1 MSYRFPVFYSR
12 FFESHDTG
20 VGHPENAG
28 RLAAVVDYLKKAQ
41 NAALKASEQSLPKE
55 LPKDLPKELLKEL
68 LKEDSTAVSQMSLSS
83 DKQADEGAEKWAEK
97 MVWME
102 PSDRAVLT
110 DIHRV
115 HEADYVAA
123 LKAFAAKGGGYL
135 DADTVMS
142 LNSYEVALL
151 AVAAWLDGVDWVLSD
166 LSSNPLSPSPEA
178 GGQAAFVLA
187 RPPGHHAERS
197 SAMGFCLLSNAAIAA
212 HYALTHVGIQR
223 VAILDWDVHHG
234 NGTQALIA
242 DHPDI
247 AYCSFHQSPA
257 YPGTG
262 LATETGAHHNVLN
275 LPLPPGSTIADYQ
288 QLWAAQAL
296 PFLSGFGADLLIVSA
311 GYDANWADP
320 LAAMSLYPADYAWF
334 TEQCLQLN
342 APVLFGLEGGYD
354 YQTLAESVAAT
365 IRRAICD
372 ALA

>member
-28 RLAAVVDYLKKAQ
+28 RLAAIVDCLQNAQ
-41 NAALKASEQSLPKE
+41 NAALKASEQSPPTE
-55 LPKDLPKELLKEL
+55 LPKELLE
-68 LKEDSTAVSQMSLSS
+68 EDSAAVLQMPLSPE
-83 DKQADEGAEKWAEK
+83 KQADQWAENRAEKWAEK
-97 MVWME
+97 MIWIE
-102 PSDRAVLT
+102 PSDREVLA

-115 HEADYVAA
+115 HEAAYVAA

-135 DADTVMS
+135 DTDTVMS
-142 LNSYEVALL
+142 PDSYEVALL

-166 LSSNPLSPSPEA
+166 LSSNSSNSPAAS
-178 GGQAAFVLA
+178 GQAAFVLV
-187 RPPGHHAERS
+187 RPPGHHAERDR
-197 SAMGFCLLSNAAIAA
+197 AMGFCLLSNAAISA
-212 HYALTHVGIQR
+212 HYALTQVGIER

-275 LPLPPGSTIADYQ
+275 LPLPPGSTIDDYQ
-288 QLWAAQAL
+288 QLWAARAL
-296 PFLSGFGADLLIVSA
+296 PFLSEFGAGLLIVSA
-311 GYDANWADP
+311 GYDANQADP
-320 LAAMSLYPADYAWF
+320 LAAMSLYPEDYAWF

-354 YQTLAESVAAT
+354 YQALAESVAAT
-365 IRRAICD
+365 IRSAVCH
-372 ALA
+372 ALAH

>member
-1 MSYRFPVFYSR
+1 MSYRFPVFYSH

-28 RLAAVVDYLKKAQ
+28 RLVAVVDYLQNAQ
-41 NAALKASEQSLPKE
+41 NVALKASEQL
-55 LPKDLPKELLKEL
+55 LPKELLKEL
-68 LKEDSTAVSQMSLSS
+68 PKEDSAAVLQMPPSPE
-83 DKQADEGAEKWAEK
+83 KQADQSAEKGAEKWAEK
-97 MVWME
+97 MIWIE
-102 PSDRAVLT
+102 PSNREVLA

-115 HEADYVAA
+115 HEAAYVAA

-135 DADTVMS
+135 DADTVIS
-142 LNSYEVALL
+142 PDSYEVALL

-166 LSSNPLSPSPEA
+166 VSSDSRSNSQAAS
-178 GGQAAFVLA
+178 GQTAFVLV

-197 SAMGFCLLSNAAIAA
+197 SAMGFCLLSNAAISA
-212 HYALTHVGIQR
+212 HYALTQVGIQR

-242 DHPDI
+242 DQPDI

-262 LATETGAHHNVLN
+262 LVTETGAHHNVLN
-275 LPLPPGSTIADYQ
+275 LPLPPGSTIDDYQ
-288 QLWAAQAL
+288 RLWAARAL
-296 PFLSGFGADLLIVSA
+296 PFLAEFGADLLIVSA
-311 GYDANWADP
+311 GYDANQADP
-320 LAAMSLYPADYAWF
+320 LAAMSLYPEDYAWF

-365 IRRAICD
+365 IRSAICH
-372 ALA
+372 ALAH